1 MADRIALLCSG
12 QAGQHA
18 GMFDLVRSDPHA
30 ARLLQSWPLEEVCG
44 RPLQDM
50 LADEAGMFANL
61 VAQPLVIAAALSAW
75 EAIRHIVPPPALVAG
90 YSIGELASW
99 SVAGALTPEQT
110 IRLAAVRARLL
121 QACVA
126 PDRPQIMLAISLAQ
140 AWMPLSDLVPLLQSH
155 GFHAAIEI
163 DADSVIAGGLLEQ
176 ADALEAAVAAAGG
189 RVTRLPIQI
198 ASHTP
203 WMREAVTPFENA
215 VADSG
220 LSAPAC
226 AVLAGIS
233 GTRLHDAAAAPAAL
247 ARQLAEPIR
256 WHAVMDG
263 ISEAGTTLV
272 IELGPGSALTRM
284 LKSRHP
290 HIHCRAVA
298 EFRTLAGVRKWVER
312 HLD

>member
-18 GMFDLVRSDPHA
+18 GMFDLARSDPHA
-30 ARLLQSWPLEEVCG
+30 AQLLQSWPLEEVCG
-44 RPLQDM
+44 RPLQEM
-50 LADEAGMFANL
+50 LADEAGLFDNL
-61 VAQPLVIAAALSAW
+61 VAQPLVIAAALSTW
-75 EAIRHIVPPPALVAG
+75 EAIRHSLPPPALVAG

-99 SVAGALTPEQT
+99 SVAGALAPEQT
-110 IRLAAVRARLL
+110 IRLAATRASLL
-121 QACVA
+121 QACVM
-126 PDRPQIMLAISLAQ
+126 PDRPQTMLAISLAQ
-140 AWMPLSDLVPLLQSH
+140 ARMPLADLAPLLQSH
-155 GFHAAIEI
+155 GFHTAIEV
-163 DADSVIAGGLLEQ
+163 DADSIIAGGLLDQ
-176 ADALEAAVAAAGG
+176 ADALEAAVVSGG
-189 RVTRLPIQI
+189 GKVTRLPIHI

-203 WMREAVTPFENA
+203 WMHEAVAPFEKA
-215 VADSG
+215 VTDSG
-220 LSAPAC
+220 LHAPAC

-233 GTRLHDAAAAPAAL
+233 GARLHDAAAAPAVL

-263 ISEAGTTLV
+263 INEAGTTLA
-272 IELGPGSALTRM
+272 IELGPGSALSRM

-298 EFRTLAGVRKWVER
+298 EFRTLAGVKRWVEQ

>member
-1 MADRIALLCSG
+1 MANRIALLCSG

-18 GMFDLVRSDPHA
+18 GMFDLVRSDPQA
-30 ARLLQSWPLEEVCG
+30 AQLLQSWPLEEVCG

-61 VAQPLVIAAALSAW
+61 VAQPLVIAAALSTW
-75 EAIRHIVPPPALVAG
+75 EAIRHIVPSPALVAG

-99 SVAGALTPEQT
+99 SVAGALAPEQT
-110 IRLAAVRARLL
+110 IRLAAVRAKLL

-140 AWMPLSDLVPLLQSH
+140 AWMTLSDLAPLLQAH
-155 GFHAAIEI
+155 GFHTAIEI
-163 DADSVIAGGLLEQ
+163 DVDSVIVGGLLEQ
-176 ADALEAAVAAAGG
+176 ADALEAAVVAAGG

-203 WMREAVTPFENA
+203 WMHEAVTPFENA
-215 VADSG
+215 VAASG
-220 LSAPAC
+220 LSTPAC

-256 WHAVMDG
+256 WHAVMDA
-263 ISEAGTTLV
+263 ISEAGTTMG
-272 IELGPGSALTRM
+272 IELGPGSALSRM

-298 EFRTLAGVRKWVER
+298 EFRTLAGVKKWVEQ